1 MSSIPPKIFPFPSR
15 FTLPANV
22 VVPRSAEFPVG
33 ALIKKAYWPFSVVF
47 DAVPEIRTTA
57 LALLDA
63 SVREV
68 ATMVTL
74 PPVGTVAGAVYAV
87 MLLLGVEVGL
97 KAPHAV
103 AGVQLQF
110 TPRAAGSFWT
120 VAAMLA
126 VPVVAS
132 HAGGIVESV
141 TETDC
146 GAGPGPGELP
156 PPQPEIA
163 ATMPMARR
171 DKFLFTVRS
180 ERGKSY
186 RLVSRSIANPAQT
199 GSIRNQRC
207 LRIVNPAPS
216 SRATPGAAA
225 PKMLFLDWTSAA
237 SRGQALERVQVRRA
251 YADAAPRRKLFAILV
266 SKIVS
271 TARSSL
277 DVDMPLVGTTVVTFR
292 TSCGTNIDR
301 SARTRTG
308 SPGATLLTIC
318 NTAPPDMPGI

>member
-1 MSSIPPKIFPFPSR
+1 MVETMSSIPPKIFPFPST

-47 DAVPEIRTTA
+47 DAVPEITTTA

-74 PPVGTVAGAVYAV
+74 PPVGTVAGAVYVV

-110 TPRAAGSFWT
+110 TPRVAGSFWT
-120 VAAMLA
+120 VAATLA
-126 VPVVAS
+126 VPAVAS

-146 GAGPGPGELP
+146 GPGELP

-199 GSIRNQRC
+199 GSIRNRSEERRVGKEC
-207 LRIVNPAPS
+207 R
-216 SRATPGAAA
+216 SR
-225 PKMLFLDWTSAA
+225 
-237 SRGQALERVQVRRA
+237 
-251 YADAAPRRKLFAILV
+251 
-266 SKIVS
+266 
-271 TARSSL
+271 
-277 DVDMPLVGTTVVTFR
+277 
-292 TSCGTNIDR
+292 
-301 SARTRTG
+301 
-308 SPGATLLTIC
+308 
-318 NTAPPDMPGI
+318 